1 LNLERSI
8 NNLSK
13 RIDRLDSLD
22 GHGNDSNHWR
32 GKEIIP
38 LNDWIHLRGT
48 PYALEYFPDDF
59 DNIQTSI
66 TEEELKDSDDQTR
79 KWYSDYL
86 VLMEHK
92 RNPNYGRTKCFHC
105 LLSPDRDDPIF
116 IGINRLV
123 AKRLAIDN
131 NNTPPEYPCGVVNR
145 FECPYDYEEG
155 KGLDARF
162 NVENLFELA
171 DMAFA
176 VEISLAVARK
186 DISAIQI
193 KNKQDLY
200 HALTN
205 PDMFDM
211 ILKQGLD
218 YVLFD
223 KETFGDD
230 TTIID
235 RLQKEN
241 RGKIVDC
248 IMNLKDKIEW
258 KN

>member
-1 LNLERSI
+1 MNLERSI

-105 LLSPDRDDPIF
+105 LLSPEQDDPIF

-123 AKRLAIDN
+123 AK
-131 NNTPPEYPCGVVNR
+131 
-145 FECPYDYEEG
+145 
-155 KGLDARF
+155 GLRQGR
-162 NVENLFELA
+162 VYLFAA
-171 DMAFA
+171 DTAY
-176 VEISLAVARK
+176 L
-186 DISAIQI
+186 
-193 KNKQDLY
+193 LGY
-200 HALTN
+200 
-205 PDMFDM
+205 
-211 ILKQGLD
+211 
-218 YVLFD
+218 
-223 KETFGDD
+223 
-230 TTIID
+230 
-235 RLQKEN
+235 
-241 RGKIVDC
+241 
-248 IMNLKDKIEW
+248 
-258 KN
+258 